1 MGQAAEQAVEPV
13 EPVEPVEQAEQA
25 AKMGRPSLYSDAL
38 AREICERVAASDV
51 GLLWVCAADD
61 MPSAATVKRWLHD
74 RDDFRAMYTR
84 AKEDQGA
91 HQGERAV
98 QAVIEET
105 DPARARVL
113 FDAFKWSAAKLAPR
127 QYGDTAALR
136 LLNAAGDG
144 DATLRIEANV
154 LADELTGL
162 LTASYVDVTP
172 SPDALPAP
180 SEEPKGRGP

>member
-1 MGQAAEQAVEPV
+1 
-13 EPVEPVEQAEQA
+13 
-25 AKMGRPSLYSDAL
+25 MGRPTLYSEAM

-98 QAVIEET
+98 QAVIEEP

-113 FDAFKWSAAKLAPR
+113 FDAFKWSAAKLLPR
-127 QYGDTAALR
+127 TFGDTQAMR

-144 DATLRIEANV
+144 DARIEV
-154 LADELTGL
+154 VTLADELAGL
-162 LTASYVDVTP
+162 INVTP
-172 SPDALPAP
+172 RPKPVEALPAP
-180 SEEPKGRGP
+180 ASKGD